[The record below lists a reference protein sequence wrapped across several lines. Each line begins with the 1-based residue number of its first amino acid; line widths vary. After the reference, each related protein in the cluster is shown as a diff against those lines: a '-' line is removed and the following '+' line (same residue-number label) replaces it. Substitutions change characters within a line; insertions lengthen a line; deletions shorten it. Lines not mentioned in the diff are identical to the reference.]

1 MRMTDENIKEYRK
14 LKEQKKKQL
23 DRQNKYV
30 KANYDRIG
38 FVVPKGE
45 KQKIIEHLEK
55 LGYENITS
63 YIVDL
68 IKKDMEKSP

>member
-1 MRMTDENIKEYRK
+1 MKMTDENIKEYRK

-23 DRQNKYV
+23 DRQNRYV

-38 FVVPKGE
+38 FVVPKGD
-45 KQKIIEHLEK
+45 KQKIIEHLQK